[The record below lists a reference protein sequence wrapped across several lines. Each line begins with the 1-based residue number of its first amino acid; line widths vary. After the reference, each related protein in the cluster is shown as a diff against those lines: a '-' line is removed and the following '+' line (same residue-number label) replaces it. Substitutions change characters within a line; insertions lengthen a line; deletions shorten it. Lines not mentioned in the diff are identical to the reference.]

1 MAKYDGTNPAERPLD
16 VVGKRLPRVDARER
30 VSGEAIYPADL
41 KLPGVV
47 HAKHL
52 RSPHAHARICR
63 IDTSRAEALPGVLAV
78 VTAAD
83 FPELPIG
90 TMIPMG
96 EIGYDMWMVAQ
107 INIARH
113 KVHWVGQP
121 VAAVAA
127 LDPHIAD
134 AALALIDVDYEPLP
148 VVVDIAAAMAP
159 DAPVL
164 HDHVVT
170 KGVEPRP
177 RSASNVCSRVAITRG
192 DTARALV
199 DAAATARASVAVDT
213 AHQGYLE
220 PQVVVAQVDA
230 NGFATVWAATQGQFT
245 TELMIARM
253 LDLPMSQLKVVPLE
267 IGGGFGGKI
276 AIHGEAVAVRLAQK
290 CRRPVKL
297 VFTREEMLQGGTGP
311 AAGAL
316 IDITVGAGKDG
327 RLLAIEGTYRMDA
340 GGLPGLSPSLLM
352 QASAALYQCPN
363 LNLVGH
369 DVVTN
374 KPRTEAYR
382 GPGGIQVYF
391 AMEQAMDALCQRLD
405 MDPLDFRKRNA
416 AITGS
421 LMPIGTPFPSI
432 GLTTILDRIGE
443 HPCWRDP
450 LPAGKLPR
458 GRGLALG
465 YWRGTSMTSAAHITI
480 AGDGRPMV
488 TMGSVDLSG
497 TRTTMAQVVAEEFG
511 LPLSDIHI
519 HTGDSK
525 SVGYSDPA
533 AGSRVART
541 TTAALVEASAD
552 ALGQLRTR
560 AAEKLQCAPAD
571 LDYISGRFVAREARG
586 TAITLAELMQ
596 ATLSDGAIIGRGV
609 STKLPLGVEIG
620 AHVCDVEVDTET
632 GLVTILRYTAFQ
644 DVGLA
649 LNPTA
654 VEGQIE
660 GSVVQGLGWAL
671 MEGYDYG
678 PDGRLRNASLLDY
691 RMPTA
696 LDVPKID
703 CVIIETPVPGVP
715 YGVRGVGEVPIVPPA
730 AAVANAI
737 ARAIGVRVNHMP
749 MTPERVLAALG
760 RQDAGA
766 RAGPALH
773 QPTY

>member
-1 MAKYDGTNPAERPLD
+1 MALNNSSDRTERPLD
-16 VVGKRLPRVDARER
+16 VVGQRLPRVDARER

-41 KLPGVV
+41 KLPGMV
-47 HAKHL
+47 HAKL
-52 RSPHAHARICR
+52 KRSPHAHALIRS
-63 IDTSRAEALPGVLAV
+63 IDTSRAQALPGVLAV
-78 VTAAD
+78 VTASD

-90 TMIPMG
+90 ATIPMG
-96 EIGYDMWMVAQ
+96 ELGYDMWMVAQ

-113 KVHWVGQP
+113 KVHWIGQP

-127 LDPHIAD
+127 LDPHIAE
-134 AALALIDVDYEPLP
+134 AALALIDVEYEPLP
-148 VVVDIAAAMAP
+148 AAVDIAAAMAP

-164 HDHVVT
+164 HEHVVT

-177 RSASNVCSRVAITRG
+177 RNASNVCSRTVITRG
-192 DTARALV
+192 DTGRALSGAV
-199 DAAATARASVAVDT
+199 ATATANVKIDT

-220 PQVVVAQVDA
+220 PQVVVAQIDA
-230 NGFATVWAATQGQFT
+230 NGFATVWASTQGQFT

-276 AIHGEAVAVRLAQK
+276 AIHGEAIAVRLAQK

-316 IDITVGAGKDG
+316 IEITVGAEKDG
-327 RLLAIEGTYRMDA
+327 RLVAIEGTYHLDA
-340 GGLPGLSPSLLM
+340 GGLPGMGPSLLM

-363 LNLVGH
+363 LNLVGY
-369 DVVTN
+369 DIVTN

-382 GPGGIQVYF
+382 GPGGIQAYF

-416 AITGS
+416 SVTGS

-432 GLTTILDRIGE
+432 GLTTILDRVGE
-443 HPCWRDP
+443 HACWRDP
-450 LPAGKLPR
+450 LSPGRYPR

-511 LPLSDIHI
+511 LPLSDVHI

-571 LDYISGRFVAREARG
+571 LDYVRGRFVARKGRG

-596 ATLSDGAIIGRGV
+596 ATLADGAIIGRGV

-620 AHVCDVEVDTET
+620 AHVCDVEVDTDT

-644 DVGLA
+644 DVGRA

-660 GSVVQGLGWAL
+660 GSVVQGIGWAL

-678 PDGRLRNASLLDY
+678 SDGRLRNASLLDY

-749 MTPERVLAALG
+749 MTPERVLAALQRRG
-760 RQDAGA
+760 TSAD
-766 RAGPALH
+766 P
-773 QPTY
+773 

>member
-1 MAKYDGTNPAERPLD
+1 MAPAPSPALQ
-16 VVGKRLPRVDARER
+16 VIGKRLPRVDAKER
-30 VSGEAIYPADL
+30 VTGQAIYPADL
-41 KLPGVV
+41 ALPGTV
-47 HAKHL
+47 HAKLL
-52 RSPHAHARICR
+52 RSPHAHARIVR
-63 IDTSRAEALPGVLAV
+63 IDTSRAEALKGVLAV

-83 FPELPIG
+83 FAELPVG
-90 TMIPMG
+90 ATIPMG
-96 EIGYDMWMVAQ
+96 ETGYDMWMVAQ
-107 INIARH
+107 LNIARG

-121 VAAVAA
+121 VAGVAA
-127 LDPHIAD
+127 VDVHVAE
-134 AALALIDVDYEPLP
+134 AALALIEVDYEPLAP
-148 VVVDIAAAMAP
+148 VLDISAAMAP

-164 HDHVVT
+164 HEHVFT

-177 RSASNVCSRVAITRG
+177 RAPSNVCSRTVITRG
-192 DTARALV
+192 DATRAL
-199 DAAATARASVAVDT
+199 DGAAATARMSVQVDT

-230 NGFATVWAATQGQFT
+230 NGLATVWASTQGQFT
-245 TELMIARM
+245 AELMIARM
-253 LDLPMSQLKVVPLE
+253 LGMPQSQLRIVPLE

-290 CRRPVKL
+290 CGRPVKL
-297 VFTREEMLQGGTGP
+297 VFTREEVLQGGSGP

-316 IDITVGAGKDG
+316 IDIAVGADKEG
-327 RLLAIEGTYRMDA
+327 RLVVIDGTYRMDA

-363 LNLVGH
+363 LALQGF

-382 GPGGIQVYF
+382 GPGGIQAAF

-405 MDPLDFRKRNA
+405 LDPLEFRKRNA
-416 AITGS
+416 SVTGS
-421 LMPIGTPFPSI
+421 TMPIGTPFPAI
-432 GLTTILDRIGE
+432 GLTTILDRVGE
-443 HPCWRDP
+443 HPCWTDP
-450 LPAGKLPR
+450 LPEGRFPR

-465 YWRGTSMTSAAHITI
+465 YWRGTSMTSAGHITI

-488 TMGSVDLSG
+488 TMGAVDLSG

-511 LPLSDIHI
+511 LAIGDIHI
-519 HTGDSK
+519 HTGDTK
-525 SVGYSDPA
+525 SVGYSDGA

-541 TTAALVEASAD
+541 MTAALVEASRD
-552 ALGQLRTR
+552 ALTQLSAR
-560 AAEKLQCAPAD
+560 AAEKLQCRRED
-571 LDYISGRFVAREARG
+571 LDYARG
-586 TAITLAELMQ
+586 VFRSRRDGGPAISLAELMQ
-596 ATLSDGAIIGRGV
+596 ATLTDGAVVGRGV

-620 AHVCDVEVDTET
+620 AHVCDVEVDTGT
-632 GLVTILRYTAFQ
+632 GQVTVLRYTAFQ

-649 LNPTA
+649 LNPAA
-654 VEGQIE
+654 VEGQME

-671 MEGYDYG
+671 TEGFDYG

-703 CVIIETPVPGVP
+703 CVIVETPVPNVP

-737 ARAIGVRVNHMP
+737 ARAVGVRLTRMP
-749 MTPERVLAALG
+749 MTPERVLRAL
-760 RQDAGA
+760 QNSA
-766 RAGPALH
+766 RS
-773 QPTY
+773 

>member
-1 MAKYDGTNPAERPLD
+1 MPPAPSPVLQ
-16 VVGKRLPRVDARER
+16 VIGKRLPRVDAKER
-30 VSGEAIYPADL
+30 VTGQAIYPADL
-41 KLPGVV
+41 ALPGMV
-47 HAKHL
+47 HAKLL
-52 RSPHAHARICR
+52 RSPHAHARIVR
-63 IDTSRAEALPGVLAV
+63 IDTSRAEALKGVLAV

-83 FPELPIG
+83 FAELPVG
-90 TMIPMG
+90 ATIPMG
-96 EIGYDMWMVAQ
+96 ETGYDMWMVAAL
-107 INIARH
+107 NIARG

-121 VAAVAA
+121 VAGVAA
-127 LDPHIAD
+127 VDVHVAE
-134 AALALIDVDYEPLP
+134 AALALIEVEYEPLAP
-148 VVVDIAAAMAP
+148 VLDIAAAMAP

-164 HDHVVT
+164 HEHVFT

-177 RSASNVCSRVAITRG
+177 RAPSNVCSRTVITRG
-192 DTARALV
+192 DATRAL
-199 DAAATARASVAVDT
+199 DGAAATARMSVQVDT

-230 NGFATVWAATQGQFT
+230 SGFATVWASTQGQFT
-245 TELMIARM
+245 AELMIARM
-253 LDLPMSQLKVVPLE
+253 LGMPQSQLRVVPLE

-290 CRRPVKL
+290 CGRPVKL
-297 VFTREEMLQGGTGP
+297 VFTREEVLQGGSGP

-316 IDITVGAGKDG
+316 IDIAVGADKDG
-327 RLLAIEGTYRMDA
+327 RLVAIEGTYRMDA

-363 LNLVGH
+363 LALQGF

-382 GPGGIQVYF
+382 GPGGIQAAF
-391 AMEQAMDALCQRLD
+391 AMEQAMDALCQRLPL
-405 MDPLDFRKRNA
+405 DPLEFRKRNA
-416 AITGS
+416 SVTGS
-421 LMPIGTPFPSI
+421 TMPIGTPFPAI
-432 GLTTILDRIGE
+432 GLTTILDRVGE
-443 HPCWRDP
+443 HPCWTDP
-450 LPAGKLPR
+450 LRAGRFPR

-465 YWRGTSMTSAAHITI
+465 YWRGTSMTSAGHITI

-488 TMGSVDLSG
+488 TMGAVDLSG

-511 LPLSDIHI
+511 LALGDIHI
-519 HTGDSK
+519 HTGDTK
-525 SVGYSDPA
+525 SVGYSDGA

-541 TTAALVEASAD
+541 MTAALVEASRD
-552 ALGQLRTR
+552 ALGQLAAR
-560 AAEKLQCAPAD
+560 AAEKLQCRRED
-571 LDYISGRFVAREARG
+571 LDYARG
-586 TAITLAELMQ
+586 VFRSRRDGGPAISLAELMQ
-596 ATLSDGAIIGRGV
+596 ATLTDGAVVGRGV

-620 AHVCDVEVDTET
+620 AHVCDVEVDTGT
-632 GLVTILRYTAFQ
+632 GQVTVLRYTAFQ

-649 LNPTA
+649 LNPAA
-654 VEGQIE
+654 VEGQME

-671 MEGYDYG
+671 TEGFDYG

-703 CVIIETPVPGVP
+703 CVIVETPVPNVP

-737 ARAIGVRVNHMP
+737 ARAVGVRLTRMP
-749 MTPERVLAALG
+749 MTPERVLRALQGAA
-760 RQDAGA
+760 R
-766 RAGPALH
+766 
-773 QPTY
+773 

>member
-1 MAKYDGTNPAERPLD
+1 MAHSDDSTAWAERPLE
-16 VVGKRLPRVDARER
+16 VVGKRLPRIDARER
-30 VSGEAIYPADL
+30 VTGQAIYPADL
-41 KLPGVV
+41 KLPGMV
-47 HAKHL
+47 HAKL
-52 RSPHAHARICR
+52 KRSPHAHARIR
-63 IDTSRAEALPGVLAV
+63 SIDTSRAEALPGVLAA

-90 TMIPMG
+90 TTIPMG
-96 EIGYDMWMVAQ
+96 ELGYDMWMVAQ

-127 LDPHIAD
+127 LDPHIAET
-134 AALALIDVDYEPLP
+134 ALAFIDVEYEPLP
-148 VVVDIAAAMAP
+148 AVVDIAAAMAA

-164 HDHVVT
+164 HDHVIT

-177 RSASNVCSRVAITRG
+177 RSASNICSRTAITRR
-192 DTARALV
+192 DTQTALANAAARAGV
-199 DAAATARASVAVDT
+199 SVAVDT

-220 PQVVVAQVDA
+220 PQVVVAEVDA
-230 NGFATVWAATQGQFT
+230 NDFATVWASTQGQFT
-245 TELMIARM
+245 TELMIGRM
-253 LDLPMSQLKVVPLE
+253 LDLPLSQLKVIPLE

-316 IDITVGAGKDG
+316 IDITVGADENG
-327 RLLAIEGTYRMDA
+327 RLVAIDGNYRMDA
-340 GGLPGLSPSLLM
+340 GGLPGLNPSLLM

-363 LNLVGH
+363 LNLVGS

-382 GPGGIQVYF
+382 GPGGIQAAF

-405 MDPLDFRKRNA
+405 IDPLEFRKRNA
-416 AITGS
+416 SVTGS
-421 LMPIGTPFPSI
+421 LMPIGTPFPPI
-432 GLTTILDRIGE
+432 GLTTILDGVGA

-450 LPAGKLPR
+450 LVPGRFPR

-465 YWRGTSMTSAAHITI
+465 YWRGTSMTSAGHITI

-488 TMGSVDLSG
+488 TMGAVDISG

-511 LPLSDIHI
+511 LPISDIHI

-541 TTAALVEASAD
+541 TTAALVEACAD
-552 ALGQLRTR
+552 ALGQLRKR
-560 AAEKLQCAPAD
+560 AAEKLQCPPTD
-571 LDYISGRFVAREARG
+571 LDYHRGLFIARNASG
-586 TAITLAELMQ
+586 TAITLSELMQ
-596 ATLSDGAIIGRGV
+596 ATLADGAIIGRGM

-620 AHVCDVEVDTET
+620 AHVCDVEVDIDT
-632 GLVTILRYTAFQ
+632 GSVTILRYTAFQ

-654 VEGQIE
+654 VEGQIQ

-671 MEGYDYG
+671 MEGFDYG
-678 PDGRLRNASLLDY
+678 PDGTLRNASLLDY
-691 RMPTA
+691 RIPTA
-696 LDVPKID
+696 LDVPNID
-703 CVIIETPVPGVP
+703 CVIIETPVPDVP
-715 YGVRGVGEVPIVPPA
+715 YGVRGVGEVPIVPTA

-737 ARAIGVRVNHMP
+737 ARAIGVRVLHMP
-749 MTPERVLAALG
+749 MTPERILCALQ
-760 RQDAGA
+760 RLKDESAQLLS
-766 RAGPALH
+766 R
-773 QPTY
+773 

>member
-1 MAKYDGTNPAERPLD
+1 MAGEQRDITKAPTFEL
-16 VVGKRLPRVDARER
+16 VGKRLPRIDARER
-30 VSGEAIYPADL
+30 VTGEAIYPSDL
-41 KLPGVV
+41 TRPGMA
-47 HAKHL
+47 HAKIK
-52 RSPHAHARICR
+52 RSPHAHALIRR
-63 IDTSRAEALPGVLAV
+63 IDTSRAEALPGVLAT

-83 FPELPIG
+83 FPDLPIG

-96 EIGYDMWMVAQ
+96 ETGYDMWMVAQ
-107 INIARH
+107 INMARH

-127 LDPHIAD
+127 VDPHVAE
-134 AALALIDVDYEPLP
+134 AALALIEVEYELLP
-148 VVVDIAAAMAP
+148 VVPDLVAAMAP
-159 DAPVL
+159 GAPAL
-164 HDHVVT
+164 HEHVIT

-177 RSASNVCSRVAITRG
+177 RTPSNVCSRTVIDRG
-192 DTARALV
+192 DAARVLV
-199 DAAATARASVAVDT
+199 ESPARASVSVSVDT

-220 PQVVVAQVDA
+220 PQVAIAEVDA
-230 NGFATVWAATQGQFT
+230 NGFATVWASTQGQFT

-253 LDLPMSQLKVVPLE
+253 LDLPLSKLKVVPLE

-276 AIHGEAVAVRLAQK
+276 VIHGEAVAVRLAQK

-297 VFTREEMLQGGTGP
+297 LFTREEVLQGGTGP
-311 AAGAL
+311 TAGAM
-316 IDITVGAGKDG
+316 IDIAVAADAEG
-327 RLLAIEGTYRMDA
+327 RLTAIEGTYRVDA
-340 GGLPGLSPSLLM
+340 GGLPGMSPSLMM

-363 LNLVGH
+363 LNLVGY

-382 GPGGIQVYF
+382 GPGGIQVTF
-391 AMEQAMDALCQRLD
+391 AMEQAMDALCQQLD
-405 MDPLDFRKRNA
+405 MDPLEFRKRNA
-416 AITGS
+416 SVTGS
-421 LMPIGTPFPSI
+421 TMPIGTPFPAI
-432 GLTTILDRIGE
+432 GLTTILERVGE
-443 HPCWRDP
+443 HACWRDP
-450 LPAGKLPR
+450 LPGGRFPR

-488 TMGSVDLSG
+488 TMGAVDISG
-497 TRTTMAQVVAEEFG
+497 TRTTMAQVVAEAFG
-511 LPLSDIHI
+511 LPIGDIHI

-541 TTAALVEASAD
+541 TTAALVEACAD
-552 ALGQLRTR
+552 ALAQLTAR
-560 AAEKLQCAPAD
+560 AAEKLQCAPTDVQYANG
-571 LDYISGRFVAREARG
+571 LFRSQSTAG
-586 TAITLAELMQ
+586 TVITLAELMQ
-596 ATLSDGAIIGRGV
+596 ATLTDGAIVGRGV

-620 AHVCDVEVDTET
+620 AHVCDVEVDTDT
-632 GLVTILRYTAFQ
+632 GLVTVLRYTAFQ

-649 LNPTA
+649 LNPMA

-671 MEGYDYG
+671 TEGFDYG

-691 RMPTA
+691 RLPTA

-703 CVIIETPVPGVP
+703 CVIVETPVPNVP
-715 YGVRGVGEVPIVPPA
+715 YGVRGVGEVPIVPVA

-737 ARAIGVRVNHMP
+737 ARAVGVRVQRMP
-749 MTPERVLAALG
+749 MTPERVLEALKKL
-760 RQDAGA
+760 GA
-766 RAGPALH
+766 
-773 QPTY
+773 

>member
-1 MAKYDGTNPAERPLD
+1 MPPMASKQSETLK
-16 VVGKRLPRVDARER
+16 VVGKRLPRVDGPAR
-30 VSGEAIYPADL
+30 VTGGALYAADL
-41 KLPGVV
+41 NLPGMA
-47 HAKHL
+47 HARTL
-52 RSPHAHARICR
+52 RSPHAHARVR
-63 IDTSRAEALPGVLAV
+63 GIDTSRALALKGVLAV

-90 TMIPMG
+90 ASIPMG
-96 EIGYDMWMVAQ
+96 ETGYDMWMVAQ

-127 LDPHIAD
+127 VDPHVAE

-148 VVVDIAAAMAP
+148 AVSDLAAAMAP
-159 DAPVL
+159 EASVL
-164 HDHVVT
+164 HEHVIT

-177 RSASNVCSRVAITRG
+177 RTPSNICSRTVIARGNAAQAI
-192 DTARALV
+192 V
-199 DAAATARASVAVDT
+199 DAPAQAEVQVKVDT

-220 PQVVVAQVDA
+220 PQAMVAEVDA
-230 NGFATVWAATQGQFT
+230 NGFATVWTSTQGQFT

-253 LDLPMSQLKVVPLE
+253 LDLPQSQLKVVPLE
-267 IGGGFGGKI
+267 VGGAFGGKI

-297 VFTREEMLQGGTGP
+297 VLTREEVLQGGSGP
-311 AAGAL
+311 AAGAQ
-316 IDITVGAGKDG
+316 IDIAVVADDTG
-327 RLLAIEGTYRMDA
+327 RLTAIKGTYRMDA

-363 LNLVGH
+363 LELTGF

-382 GPGGIQVYF
+382 APGGIQGAF
-391 AMEQAMDALCQRLD
+391 AVEQAMDALCQRLE
-405 MDPLDFRKRNA
+405 MDPLEFRKRNA
-416 AITGS
+416 SVTGS
-421 LMPIGTPFPSI
+421 TMPIGTPFPAI
-432 GLTTILDRIGE
+432 GLTTILDRVGA
-443 HPCWRDP
+443 HACWTDP
-450 LPAGKLPR
+450 LPQGRHPR

-488 TMGSVDLSG
+488 TMGAVDISG
-497 TRTTMAQVVAEEFG
+497 VRSTMAQVVAEEFG
-511 LPLSDIHI
+511 LSIDDVHV

-525 SVGYSDPA
+525 SVGYSDAA

-541 TTAALVEASAD
+541 STAALVEASRD
-552 ALGQLRTR
+552 ALDQLRTR
-560 AAEKLQCAPAD
+560 AAEKLQCARD
-571 LDYISGRFVAREARG
+571 ELDYAEGHFRVRQPQGTTIS
-586 TAITLAELMQ
+586 LAELMQ
-596 ATLSDGAIIGRGV
+596 ATLAEGAIVGRGV
-609 STKLPLGVEIG
+609 SSKLPLGVEIG
-620 AHVCDVEVDTET
+620 AHVCDVKVDTDT
-632 GLVTILRYTAFQ
+632 GLVTVLRYTAFQ

-654 VEGQIE
+654 VEGQMA

-671 MEGYDYG
+671 MEGFDYG

-691 RMPTA
+691 RLPTA
-696 LDVPKID
+696 LDVPPIE
-703 CVIIETPVPGVP
+703 CVIVETPVPNVP

-730 AAVANAI
+730 AAIANAV
-737 ARAIGVRVNHMP
+737 ARAIGVRVTHMP
-749 MTPERVLAALG
+749 MTPERVLRALRESHSRG
-760 RQDAGA
+760 M
-766 RAGPALH
+766 
-773 QPTY
+773 

>member
-1 MAKYDGTNPAERPLD
+1 MADGTNTPRERTLD
-16 VVGKRLPRVDARER
+16 VVGKRVARVDARER
-30 VSGEAIYPADL
+30 VTGEAVYPADL
-41 KLPGVV
+41 ALPGLV
-47 HAKHL
+47 HARML
-52 RSPHAHARICR
+52 RSPHAHARIKS
-63 IDTSRAEALPGVLAV
+63 ISTAKAEALAGVMAV

-83 FPELPIG
+83 FPELPVG
-90 TMIPMG
+90 ATIPMG
-96 EIGYDMWMVAQ
+96 ETGYDMWMVAQ
-107 INIARH
+107 LNIARH

-127 LDPHIAD
+127 ADPHVAA
-134 AALALIDVDYEPLP
+134 AALALIEVDYEPLP
-148 VVVDIAAAMAP
+148 AALDIAAAMAP

-164 HDHVVT
+164 HDHVHT
-170 KGVEPRP
+170 RGIEPRP
-177 RSASNVCSRVAITRG
+177 RAPSNVCSRTQIARG
-192 DTARALV
+192 DSGQALAK
-199 DAAATARASVAVDT
+199 AAATARLSVEVDT

-220 PQVVVAQVDA
+220 PQALVAQVDA
-230 NGFATVWAATQGQFT
+230 NGLATVWVSTQGQFT
-245 TELMIARM
+245 AELMIARM
-253 LDLPMSQLKVVPLE
+253 LGLPQSQLKVVPLE

-276 AIHGEAVAVRLAQK
+276 AIHGEALAVRLAQK

-297 VFTREEMLQGGTGP
+297 VLTREEVLQGGSGP

-316 IDITVGAGKDG
+316 IDIAVGADSDG
-327 RLLAIEGTYRMDA
+327 RLVAIEGTYRMDA

-363 LNLVGH
+363 LDLVGY

-382 GPGGIQVYF
+382 GPGGIQAAF

-405 MDPLDFRKRNA
+405 MDPLEFRRRNA
-416 AITGS
+416 SVTGS
-421 LMPIGTPFPSI
+421 TMPIGTPFPAI
-432 GLTTILDRIGE
+432 GLSTILERVGG
-443 HPCWRDP
+443 HSCWRDP
-450 LPAGKLPR
+450 LPPGRHPR

-465 YWRGTSMTSAAHITI
+465 YWRGTSMTSAAHITV

-488 TMGSVDLSG
+488 TMGPVDISG

-511 LPLSDIHI
+511 LPLADVHI
-519 HTGDSK
+519 QTGDSK
-525 SVGYSDPA
+525 SVGYSDGA

-541 TTAALVEASAD
+541 TTAALVEACAD
-552 ALGQLRTR
+552 ALGQLRKR

-571 LDYISGRFVAREARG
+571 LDYARGRFQSRLAGGA
-586 TAITLAELMQ
+586 AISLAELMQ
-596 ATLSDGAIIGRGV
+596 ATLTDGAVVGRGV

-620 AHVCDVEVDTET
+620 AHVCDVEVDTDT
-632 GLVTILRYTAFQ
+632 GLVTVLRYTAFQ

-649 LNPTA
+649 LNPAA

-671 MEGYDYG
+671 MEGFDYG

-703 CVIIETPVPGVP
+703 CVIVETPVPGVP

-737 ARAIGVRVNHMP
+737 ARATGVRMRHMP
-749 MTPERVLAALG
+749 MTPERVLRAL
-760 RQDAGA
+760 QA
-766 RAGPALH
+766 RGGERP
-773 QPTY
+773 